1 MSPDI
6 INSIVTFLVGFVA
19 IGVYWLTKR
28 AEKRNAAT
36 IVVMDIRHA
45 EQVVLSI
52 LEKGMV
58 DKSLKNILYENNWGK
73 YKHLFASEFSYDDF
87 AAFNRFF
94 DACIEIADA
103 RKRMGEVF
111 YASLTAKAS
120 IAQQKIFVIENIST
134 PEGQVK
140 KQQVIAEIDSEAFVF
155 EPHEPKARIFQSLQ
169 LMGRLSN
176 TVAFEKMK
184 KLAGIHA

>member
-6 INSIVTFLVGFVA
+6 ISSAATLIVGFFA
-19 IGVYWLTKR
+19 IGVYQLTKR
-28 AEKRNAAT
+28 TEKQNAAT

-58 DKSLKNILYENNWGK
+58 DKSLKNILSENNWGK

-94 DACIEIADA
+94 DACVEIADA
-103 RKRMGEVF
+103 RRRMGEVF

-120 IAQQKIFVIENIST
+120 IAQQKIFSIENLSA
-134 PEGQVK
+134 PEGQDK
-140 KQQVIAEIDSEAFVF
+140 KQQVITEINSEVFVF
-155 EPHEPKARIFQSLQ
+155 EPAEPKERILQSLQ

-176 TVAFEKMK
+176 TIAFEKLK
-184 KLAGIHA
+184 KLAGIRA